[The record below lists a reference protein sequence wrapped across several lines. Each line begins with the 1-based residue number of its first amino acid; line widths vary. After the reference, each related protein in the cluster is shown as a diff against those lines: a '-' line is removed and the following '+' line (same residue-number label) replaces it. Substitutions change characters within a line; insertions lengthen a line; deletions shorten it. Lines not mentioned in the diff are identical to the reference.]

1 MNNHKY
7 KRLSLITANSFCLIG
22 TWESI
27 FAYKNQI
34 YIDNAYEFNA
44 YIFTIIKSLLN
55 IFFGMYILIRYK
67 YSSSSKDFCNNR
79 SLECLILIFGINIW
93 SVIMYQNLKLYSL
106 FEPVIILEFII
117 FCIIWP
123 GIILFLSGA
132 GLILCCFYICNKDDG
147 IPVIVIDI
155 PQTAVPINNI
165 MITNHN
171 EIPNAVPVN
180 I

>member
-7 KRLSLITANSFCLIG
+7 KRLSLITSNSFCLIG
-22 TWESI
+22 IWESI

-34 YIDNAYEFNA
+34 YIDNVYEYNA

-55 IFFGMYILIRYK
+55 IFFGMYILIIYK
-67 YSSSSKDFCNNR
+67 YPKKDLCNNR
-79 SLECLILIFGINIW
+79 SLECVILIFGINIW

-106 FEPVIILEFII
+106 FEPVIILEFLI
-117 FCIIWP
+117 FCMIWP
-123 GIILFLSGA
+123 GMILFLSGT
-132 GLILCCFYICNKDDG
+132 GLILCCYYTCNDDDNL
-147 IPVIVIDI
+147 PEIVIDI

-165 MITNHN
+165 IITNHN
-171 EIPNAVPVN
+171 EIPNAIPVN